1 MSDLTNVLKNKN
13 EQLREVINNISI
25 MFRNRGIIKNL
36 DEKNIKELVD
46 TKITYLDESKIT
58 INISTAEIKNI
69 SSGSAIDEYLSDKID
84 YKKFLI
90 VKNFSKKVYKQIN
103 KIYKNCE
110 IFFFHE
116 FLEVLPD
123 KDFIPQHILLSED
136 EKNELQKTFNLKD
149 LSKIYD
155 TDKMARYYGAKVN
168 DIFKIVRININSG
181 YSTAYRYVVPG
192 NTDYLFM

>member
-13 EQLREVINNISI
+13 EQLLEVI
-25 MFRNRGIIKNL
+25 MLMNRGIINKKIE
-36 DEKNIKELVD
+36 EKNIKELVD

-192 NTDYLFM
+192 NTDYLFV